1 MTIEQL
7 CRNIYIELNSNKT
20 TFEVDTNILLMLKK
34 WHNEQIEK
42 AAQIGEKYDVVSR
55 CVMEIRSLKL

>member
-1 MTIEQL
+1 MNIINLRNFIIEHDDFGL
-7 CRNIYIELNSNKT
+7 VHTEKEIDR
-20 TFEVDTNILLMLKK
+20 ILQS

-55 CVMEIRSLKL
+55 CVMEIRGLKL